1 MTEIALSDIA
11 CEVRD
16 LYHPRN
22 IESLP
27 YVGLKHIQ
35 PNLLHLLGIGNSSET
50 QSAKKKF
57 RRGDLLFGTLRPYLR
72 KVVWAKF
79 DGVCSTDITVIR
91 AKEPSDTGFLFYLMA
106 SPNFIDYATATS
118 TGTNLPRAKWSVL
131 SEMDWQIPVQ
141 GKRGKI
147 GAILSNYDDLIE
159 NNTRRIKILEEMAG
173 TIYREWFVEFRFPG
187 HENVKMVES
196 ELGLIPQGWQIVKL
210 SDIVELTRKGIT
222 PNKFPKE
229 TFAHYSIPAFD
240 NGGFPTL
247 DAGDSIKSSKY
258 VVPPDCVLMSKLNPQ
273 IPRVWLPFINTVH
286 RPIASTEF
294 LIIKPKPPVD
304 CMYLFHLYQS
314 PEFSHEF
321 SVQRLGTSRS
331 HQRVSFEGFLGMS
344 VLLPNKSFLNEFH
357 EKVNPIVNLCNTLRL
372 KNTNLR
378 QTRDVLLPKLIS
390 GEFDVSDLDINTD
403 TMQ

>member
-1 MTEIALSDIA
+1 MGTSPNGETYNRDEIGLPLLNGPTEFGEIHPHCTLYTTDSKRE
-11 CEVRD
+11 CESHDLIFCVRGSTTGRMNWAD
-16 LYHPRN
+16 QSY
-22 IESLP
+22 SL
-27 YVGLKHIQ
+27 G
-35 PNLLHLLGIGNSSET
+35 
-50 QSAKKKF
+50 
-57 RRGDLLFGTLRPYLR
+57 R
-72 KVVWAKF
+72 
-79 DGVCSTDITVIR
+79 GVCSIR
-91 AKEPSDTGFLFYLMA
+91 GETLLDTRFIRYCMEWKLQELL
-106 SPNFIDYATATS
+106 NFAGGS
-118 TGTNLPRAKWSVL
+118 TFSNLTKDTIRDFP
-131 SEMDWQIPVQ
+131 IPYPES
-141 GKRGKI
+141 RHKI
-147 GAILSNYDDLIE
+147 AAILNNYDDLIE

-196 ELGLIPQGWQIVKL
+196 ELGLIPQGWEIVKL

-222 PNKFPKE
+222 PSKFPE
-229 TFAHYSIPAFD
+229 EIFAHFSIPAFD
-240 NGGFPTL
+240 SEGLPML
-247 DAGDSIKSSKY
+247 DAGDTIKSSKY
-258 VVPPDCVLMSKLNPQ
+258 VVPPDCVLISKLNPQ

-331 HQRVSFEGFLGMS
+331 HQRVSSEGFLGMS

-390 GEFDVSDLDINTD
+390 GELDVSELDIKTD
-403 TMQ
+403 TTESDSGIFTSCNSGVAE